1 MVKECFDD
9 KKYIHYLD
17 TSNKNLPRSKL
28 MTSTGLLLSTESTIV
43 FARSLYKLF
52 LLVVNP
58 READEIN
65 TIPPSRDEFVCKVM
79 H

>member
-1 MVKECFDD
+1 
-9 KKYIHYLD
+9 
-17 TSNKNLPRSKL
+17 